1 MGKFSKKCYLIYE
14 RFLSPDISYCTM
26 QCPGEAGGRG
36 GVADGAGGGRRGG
49 PGPRPAQVQQHAQSQ
64 SSG

>member
-1 MGKFSKKCYLIYE
+1 MNASWLI
-14 RFLSPDISYCTM
+14 SDCTM

>member
-1 MGKFSKKCYLIYE
+1 MGNSFKNCHEIYE
-14 RFLSPDISYCTM
+14 RLLAVISDCTM